1 MADIN
6 KTVMD
11 VIIDPNVGNQLMD
24 MFYTDP
30 DYFENTYHNK
40 ISLDVLNRFL
50 DVVSSQRF
58 LIPLLSCLLRYNID
72 ENSIDNIAF
81 EKIKAF
87 ALRFS
92 RLGLLDDLAENR
104 LAVYQ
109 MIEIDNML
117 NHSGDPAHGCYDVFC
132 GLLFLYGTNDCFRAN
147 DLLKLLEGTV
157 IPPYAIKSTYT
168 EIVKP
173 KIKDQKKIEVI
184 EKFLAGQRIF
194 HKN

>member
-11 VIIDPNVGNQLMD
+11 VIIDPNVCNQLMD
-24 MFYTDP
+24 MFYKDP
-30 DYFENTYHNK
+30 DYFENAYHNK
-40 ISLDVLNRFL
+40 IAPNVLNRFL
-50 DVVSSQRF
+50 DVVSSQSF
-58 LIPLLSCLLRYNID
+58 LVPLLAWLLRYNID

-81 EKIKAF
+81 EKIKAL

-92 RLGLLDDLAENR
+92 RLDLLNGLAEHR

-109 MIEIDNML
+109 MLEIDNML
-117 NHSGDPAHGCYDVFC
+117 NHGDPAHGCYDVFC
-132 GLLFLYGTNDCFRAN
+132 ELLFFYGTNDCFRAN

-157 IPPYAIKSTYT
+157 IPLFAIKDVYT
-168 EIVKP
+168 DIVKP

-184 EKFLAGQRIF
+184 EKFLAGHR
-194 HKN
+194 KLL

>member
-11 VIIDPNVGNQLMD
+11 VIIDPNVSNQLMD
-24 MFYTDP
+24 MFYKDP

-40 ISLDVLNRFL
+40 IAPNVLNRFL
-50 DVVSSQRF
+50 DVVSSQSF
-58 LIPLLSCLLRYNID
+58 LVPLLAWLLRYNID

-81 EKIKAF
+81 EKIKAL

-92 RLGLLDDLAENR
+92 RLGLLDELAENR

-132 GLLFLYGTNDCFRAN
+132 GLLFLYGTNDCFRVN

-157 IPPYAIKSTYT
+157 IPLFAIKDVYT
-168 EIVKP
+168 DIVKP

-184 EKFLAGQRIF
+184 EKFLAGHR
-194 HKN
+194 KLL

>member
-1 MADIN
+1 MTDIN

-24 MFYTDP
+24 MFYKDP
-30 DYFENTYHNK
+30 DHFENTYHNK
-40 ISLDVLNRFL
+40 IALDVLNRFL

-81 EKIKAF
+81 EKIKAL

-184 EKFLAGQRIF
+184 EKFLAGHR
-194 HKN
+194 KLL

>member
-24 MFYTDP
+24 IFYKDP

-40 ISLDVLNRFL
+40 IALDVLNRFL
-50 DVVSSQRF
+50 DVVSSQSF

-81 EKIKAF
+81 EKIKAL

-92 RLGLLDDLAENR
+92 RLGLLDELAENR

-157 IPPYAIKSTYT
+157 IPLFAIKDVYT
-168 EIVKP
+168 DIVKP

-184 EKFLAGQRIF
+184 EKFLAGHR
-194 HKN
+194 KLL

>member
-1 MADIN
+1 M
-6 KTVMD
+6 
-11 VIIDPNVGNQLMD
+11 
-24 MFYTDP
+24 
-30 DYFENTYHNK
+30 
-40 ISLDVLNRFL
+40 
-50 DVVSSQRF
+50 
-58 LIPLLSCLLRYNID
+58 LRYNID

-81 EKIKAF
+81 EKIKAL

-117 NHSGDPAHGCYDVFC
+117 NHSGDPSHGCYDVFC
-132 GLLFLYGTNDCFRAN
+132 ELLFLYGTNDCFRAN

-157 IPPYAIKSTYT
+157 ITPYAIKSTYT

-184 EKFLAGQRIF
+184 EKFLAGHR
-194 HKN
+194 KLL

>member
-24 MFYTDP
+24 MFYKDP

-40 ISLDVLNRFL
+40 IAPNVLNRFL
-50 DVVSSQRF
+50 DVVSSQSF

-81 EKIKAF
+81 EKIKAL

-157 IPPYAIKSTYT
+157 IPLFAIKDAYT

-184 EKFLAGQRIF
+184 EKFLAGHR
-194 HKN
+194 KLL

>member
-1 MADIN
+1 MTDIN

-24 MFYTDP
+24 MFYKDP

-40 ISLDVLNRFL
+40 IALDVQNRFL

-81 EKIKAF
+81 EKIKAL

-168 EIVKP
+168 KIVKP

-184 EKFLAGQRIF
+184 EKFLAGHR
-194 HKN
+194 KLL

>member
-24 MFYTDP
+24 MFYKDP

-40 ISLDVLNRFL
+40 IAPNVLNRFL

-58 LIPLLSCLLRYNID
+58 LIPLLSCLLTYNID

-81 EKIKAF
+81 EKIKAL

-92 RLGLLDDLAENR
+92 RLGLLGDLAENR

-157 IPPYAIKSTYT
+157 IPLFAIKDVYT
-168 EIVKP
+168 DIVKP

-184 EKFLAGQRIF
+184 EKFLAGHR
-194 HKN
+194 KLL

>member
-1 MADIN
+1 MTDIN

-11 VIIDPNVGNQLMD
+11 VTIDPNVGNQLMD
-24 MFYTDP
+24 MFYKDP

-40 ISLDVLNRFL
+40 IAPNVLNRFL
-50 DVVSSQRF
+50 AVVSSQSF
-58 LIPLLSCLLRYNID
+58 LVPLLAWLLRYNID

-81 EKIKAF
+81 EKIKAL

-92 RLGLLDDLAENR
+92 RLGLLDELAENR

-132 GLLFLYGTNDCFRAN
+132 GLLFLYGTNDCFRVN

-157 IPPYAIKSTYT
+157 IPLFAIKDVYT
-168 EIVKP
+168 DIVKP

-184 EKFLAGQRIF
+184 EKFLAGHR
-194 HKN
+194 KLL

>member
-1 MADIN
+1 MTDIN

-11 VIIDPNVGNQLMD
+11 VIIDPNVSNQLMD
-24 MFYTDP
+24 MFYKDP

-40 ISLDVLNRFL
+40 IAPNVLNRFL

-81 EKIKAF
+81 EKIKAL

-92 RLGLLDDLAENR
+92 RLGLLDELAENR

-132 GLLFLYGTNDCFRAN
+132 GLLFLYGTNDCFRVN

-157 IPPYAIKSTYT
+157 IPLFAIKDVYT
-168 EIVKP
+168 DIVKP

-184 EKFLAGQRIF
+184 EKFLAGHR
-194 HKN
+194 KLL

>member
-24 MFYTDP
+24 MFYKDP

-40 ISLDVLNRFL
+40 IALDVLNRFL
-50 DVVSSQRF
+50 DVVSSQSF

-81 EKIKAF
+81 EKIKAL

-92 RLGLLDDLAENR
+92 RLGLLNELAENR

-157 IPPYAIKSTYT
+157 IPLFAIKDVYT
-168 EIVKP
+168 DIVKP

-184 EKFLAGQRIF
+184 EKFLAGHR
-194 HKN
+194 KLL

>member
-11 VIIDPNVGNQLMD
+11 VIIDPNVSNQLMD
-24 MFYTDP
+24 MFYKDP

-40 ISLDVLNRFL
+40 IALDVLNRFL

-81 EKIKAF
+81 EKIKAL

-132 GLLFLYGTNDCFRAN
+132 GLLFLYGTNDCFRVN

-157 IPPYAIKSTYT
+157 IPLFAIKDVYT

-184 EKFLAGQRIF
+184 EKFLAGHR
-194 HKN
+194 KLL

>member
-1 MADIN
+1 MTDIN

-24 MFYTDP
+24 MFYKDP

-40 ISLDVLNRFL
+40 IALDVLNRFL

-81 EKIKAF
+81 EKIKAL

-168 EIVKP
+168 KIVKP

-184 EKFLAGQRIF
+184 EKFLAGHR
-194 HKN
+194 KLL

>member
-1 MADIN
+1 MTDIN

-11 VIIDPNVGNQLMD
+11 VIIDPNVCNQLMD
-24 MFYTDP
+24 MFYKDP
-30 DYFENTYHNK
+30 DYFENAYHNK
-40 ISLDVLNRFL
+40 IAPNVLNRFL
-50 DVVSSQRF
+50 DVVSSQSF
-58 LIPLLSCLLRYNID
+58 LVPLLACLLIYNID

-81 EKIKAF
+81 EKIKAL

-92 RLGLLDDLAENR
+92 RLGLLGDLAENR

-117 NHSGDPAHGCYDVFC
+117 NHSGDPAHGCYNVFC

-184 EKFLAGQRIF
+184 EKFLAGHR
-194 HKN
+194 KLL

>member
-24 MFYTDP
+24 MFYKDP

-40 ISLDVLNRFL
+40 IAPNVLNRFL

-81 EKIKAF
+81 EKIKAL

-157 IPPYAIKSTYT
+157 IPPYAIKDVYT
-168 EIVKP
+168 DIVKP

-184 EKFLAGQRIF
+184 EKFLAGHR
-194 HKN
+194 KLL

>member
-1 MADIN
+1 MTDIN

-11 VIIDPNVGNQLMD
+11 VIIDPNVSNQLMD
-24 MFYTDP
+24 MFYKDP

-40 ISLDVLNRFL
+40 IAPNVLNRFL
-50 DVVSSQRF
+50 AVVSSQSF
-58 LIPLLSCLLRYNID
+58 LVPLLAWLLRYNID

-81 EKIKAF
+81 EKIKAL

-92 RLGLLDDLAENR
+92 RLGLLDELAENR

-132 GLLFLYGTNDCFRAN
+132 GLLFLYGTNDCFRVN

-157 IPPYAIKSTYT
+157 IPLFAIKDVYT
-168 EIVKP
+168 DIVKP

-184 EKFLAGQRIF
+184 EKFLAGHR
-194 HKN
+194 KLL

>member
-24 MFYTDP
+24 MFYKDP

-40 ISLDVLNRFL
+40 IALDVLNRFL
-50 DVVSSQRF
+50 DVVSSQSF
-58 LIPLLSCLLRYNID
+58 LVPLLAWLLRYNID

-81 EKIKAF
+81 EKIKAL

-92 RLGLLDDLAENR
+92 RLDLLNGLAEHR

-117 NHSGDPAHGCYDVFC
+117 NHGDPAHGCYDVFC

-157 IPPYAIKSTYT
+157 ITPYAIKSTYT

-184 EKFLAGQRIF
+184 EKFLAGQRISS
-194 HKN
+194 KLL

>member
-1 MADIN
+1 MTDIN

-11 VIIDPNVGNQLMD
+11 VIIDPNVSNQLMD
-24 MFYTDP
+24 MFYKDP

-40 ISLDVLNRFL
+40 IAPNVLNRFL
-50 DVVSSQRF
+50 DVVSSQSF
-58 LIPLLSCLLRYNID
+58 LVPLLAWLLRYNID

-81 EKIKAF
+81 EKIKAL

-92 RLGLLDDLAENR
+92 RLDLLNGLAEHR

-117 NHSGDPAHGCYDVFC
+117 NHGDPAYGCFDVFC
-132 GLLFLYGTNDCFRAN
+132 GLLIFYGTNDCFRAN

-157 IPPYAIKSTYT
+157 IPLFAIKDAYT

-184 EKFLAGQRIF
+184 EKFLAGHR
-194 HKN
+194 KLL

>member
-1 MADIN
+1 MTDIN

-11 VIIDPNVGNQLMD
+11 VIIDPNVSNQLMD
-24 MFYTDP
+24 MFYKDP

-40 ISLDVLNRFL
+40 IALDVLNRFL
-50 DVVSSQRF
+50 DVVSSQSF

-81 EKIKAF
+81 EKIKAL

-92 RLGLLDDLAENR
+92 RLGLLDELAENR

-157 IPPYAIKSTYT
+157 IPLFAIKDVYT
-168 EIVKP
+168 DIVKP

-184 EKFLAGQRIF
+184 EKFLAGHR
-194 HKN
+194 KLV

>member
-11 VIIDPNVGNQLMD
+11 VIIDPNVSNQLMD
-24 MFYTDP
+24 MFYKDP

-40 ISLDVLNRFL
+40 ITPNVLNRFL
-50 DVVSSQRF
+50 DVVSSQSF
-58 LIPLLSCLLRYNID
+58 LVPLLAWLLRYNID

-81 EKIKAF
+81 EKIKAL

-92 RLGLLDDLAENR
+92 RLDLLNGLAENR

-117 NHSGDPAHGCYDVFC
+117 NHGDPAHGCYDVFC
-132 GLLFLYGTNDCFRAN
+132 ELLFLYGTNDCFRAN

-168 EIVKP
+168 KIVKP

-184 EKFLAGQRIF
+184 EKFLAGHR
-194 HKN
+194 KLL

>member
-1 MADIN
+1 MTDIN

-11 VIIDPNVGNQLMD
+11 VIIDPNVGRQLMD
-24 MFYTDP
+24 MFYKDP

-40 ISLDVLNRFL
+40 IAPNVLNRFL
-50 DVVSSQRF
+50 DVVSSQSF
-58 LIPLLSCLLRYNID
+58 LIPLLSCLLTYNID

-81 EKIKAF
+81 EKIKAL

-92 RLGLLDDLAENR
+92 RLGLLGDLAENR

-117 NHSGDPAHGCYDVFC
+117 NHGDPANGCFDVFC
-132 GLLFLYGTNDCFRAN
+132 GLLIFYGTNDCFRAN

-157 IPPYAIKSTYT
+157 IPLFAIKDAYT

-184 EKFLAGQRIF
+184 EKFLAGHR
-194 HKN
+194 KLL

>member
-11 VIIDPNVGNQLMD
+11 VIIDPNVGRQLMD
-24 MFYTDP
+24 MFYKDP

-81 EKIKAF
+81 EKIKAL

-168 EIVKP
+168 KIVKP

-184 EKFLAGQRIF
+184 EKFLAGHR
-194 HKN
+194 KLL

>member
-1 MADIN
+1 MTDIN

-24 MFYTDP
+24 MFYKDP

-40 ISLDVLNRFL
+40 IAPNVLNRFL
-50 DVVSSQRF
+50 DVVSSQSF
-58 LIPLLSCLLRYNID
+58 LIPLLSCLLTYNID

-81 EKIKAF
+81 EKIKAL

-92 RLGLLDDLAENR
+92 RLGLLGDLAENR

-117 NHSGDPAHGCYDVFC
+117 NHGDPAHGCFDVFC
-132 GLLFLYGTNDCFRAN
+132 ELLILYGTNDCFRVN

-157 IPPYAIKSTYT
+157 IPPFAIKNTYAK
-168 EIVKP
+168 ILKP
-173 KIKDQKKIEVI
+173 KVKDQKKIEII
-184 EKFLAGQRIF
+184 EKFRAGQRISS
-194 HKN
+194 KLL

>member
-24 MFYTDP
+24 MFYKDP

-40 ISLDVLNRFL
+40 IALDVLNRFL

-81 EKIKAF
+81 EKIKAL

-92 RLGLLDDLAENR
+92 RLDLLNGLAEHR

-117 NHSGDPAHGCYDVFC
+117 NHGDPAHGCYDVFC

-157 IPPYAIKSTYT
+157 IPLFAIKDVYT
-168 EIVKP
+168 HIVKP

-184 EKFLAGQRIF
+184 EKFLAGQRISS
-194 HKN
+194 KLL

>member
-1 MADIN
+1 MTDIN

-11 VIIDPNVGNQLMD
+11 VIIDPNVSNQLMD
-24 MFYTDP
+24 MFYKDP
-30 DYFENTYHNK
+30 DCFENTYHNK
-40 ISLDVLNRFL
+40 IAPNVLNRFL
-50 DVVSSQRF
+50 DVVSSQSF
-58 LIPLLSCLLRYNID
+58 LVPLLAWLLRYNID

-81 EKIKAF
+81 EKIKAL

-92 RLGLLDDLAENR
+92 RLGLLDELAENR

-132 GLLFLYGTNDCFRAN
+132 GLLFLYGTNDCFRVN

-157 IPPYAIKSTYT
+157 IPLFAIKDVYT
-168 EIVKP
+168 DIVKP

-184 EKFLAGQRIF
+184 EKFLAGHR
-194 HKN
+194 KLL

>member
-1 MADIN
+1 MTDIN

-24 MFYTDP
+24 MFYKDP

-40 ISLDVLNRFL
+40 ITLDVLNRFL

-81 EKIKAF
+81 EKIKAL

-92 RLGLLDDLAENR
+92 RLGLLDDLAENQ

-117 NHSGDPAHGCYDVFC
+117 NHSGDPAHGCYEVFC

-157 IPPYAIKSTYT
+157 IPLYAIKTTYT

-184 EKFLAGQRIF
+184 EKFLAGHR
-194 HKN
+194 KLL

>member
-24 MFYTDP
+24 MFYKDP

-40 ISLDVLNRFL
+40 IAPNVLNRFL
-50 DVVSSQRF
+50 DVVSSQSF
-58 LIPLLSCLLRYNID
+58 LVPLLACLLIYNID

-81 EKIKAF
+81 EKIKAL

-92 RLGLLDDLAENR
+92 RLDLLNGLAENR

-132 GLLFLYGTNDCFRAN
+132 GLLFLYGTNDCFRVN

-157 IPPYAIKSTYT
+157 IPLFAIKDVYT
-168 EIVKP
+168 DIVKP

-184 EKFLAGQRIF
+184 EKFLAGHR
-194 HKN
+194 KLL

>member
-11 VIIDPNVGNQLMD
+11 VIIDPNVGRQLMD
-24 MFYTDP
+24 MFYKDP

-40 ISLDVLNRFL
+40 IAPNVLNRFL
-50 DVVSSQRF
+50 DVVSSQSF
-58 LIPLLSCLLRYNID
+58 LVPLLACLLIYNID

-81 EKIKAF
+81 EKIKAL

-92 RLGLLDDLAENR
+92 RLDLLNDLAENR

-117 NHSGDPAHGCYDVFC
+117 NHSGDPAHGCYNVFC

-184 EKFLAGQRIF
+184 EKFLAGHR
-194 HKN
+194 KLL

>member
-11 VIIDPNVGNQLMD
+11 VIIDPNVCNQLMD
-24 MFYTDP
+24 MFYKDP

-40 ISLDVLNRFL
+40 IAPNVLNRFL
-50 DVVSSQRF
+50 DVVSSQSF
-58 LIPLLSCLLRYNID
+58 LVPLLAWLLRYNID

-81 EKIKAF
+81 EKIKAL

-92 RLGLLDDLAENR
+92 RLDLLNGLAEHR

-117 NHSGDPAHGCYDVFC
+117 NHGDPAHGCFDVFC
-132 GLLFLYGTNDCFRAN
+132 GLLIFYGTNDCFRAN

-157 IPPYAIKSTYT
+157 ITPYAIKSTYT

>member
-11 VIIDPNVGNQLMD
+11 VIIDPNVGRQLMD
-24 MFYTDP
+24 MFYKDP

-40 ISLDVLNRFL
+40 IALDVLNRFL

-81 EKIKAF
+81 EKIKAL

-173 KIKDQKKIEVI
+173 KVKDQKKIEII
-184 EKFLAGQRIF
+184 EKFRAGHR
-194 HKN
+194 KLL

>member
-1 MADIN
+1 MTDIN

-24 MFYTDP
+24 MFYKDP

-40 ISLDVLNRFL
+40 IALDVLNRFL

-81 EKIKAF
+81 EKIKAL

-184 EKFLAGQRIF
+184 EKFLAGHR
-194 HKN
+194 KLL